1 MLEVEASSALG
12 LGWLCEPS
20 DARSDNSK
28 VRSTILCISLHST
41 NPNSGAA
48 ICYTTSM
55 TIPLYG
61 VFFSGSITS
70 PCFSLERLS
79 QKKEKEMT
87 PIVLALLLL
96 VMPYTT
102 VIPAPVF
109 YYKVCSNTTDYKVG
123 SQFQSNLN
131 RILYRALYV
140 DGDYSIFSYKPEGEA
155 PDKVYGLF
163 LCRGDVT
170 SANCQNCIEVASD
183 EIVQKCPFKKE
194 AIIWYDHCLIR
205 YSDRSFFSTAEKSPY
220 LCFYNT
226 ANVTEPGKFAEILE
240 KMFANLTSFATS
252 IHSKRMYATNEAN
265 VGNLTKLYGMVQC
278 TNDLS
283 TVLCRNCLDAIIE
296 YLVRVCSV
304 GKQGG
309 RLIAPS
315 CIVQYELY
323 PLLEDPPA
331 SETDDVGGS
340 SDTTKA
346 GQLDWKRRLLII
358 NGIAR
363 GLLYL
368 HEDSRLRIIHRDL
381 KVSNILL
388 DQEMKPKI
396 SDFGMARIFGG
407 NQSEAETSRVVGTFG
422 YMAPEYAMEGLFSVK
437 SDVFSFGVLLLE
449 LISGKKNTG
458 FYLAEHG
465 HNLLTYAWNLWCKG
479 EGILEFM
486 DPLLVESCVATEVLK
501 CIHIGLLCVQED
513 LTNRPTMS
521 SVVIM
526 LGSDSATLPQP
537 AQPAF
542 YVERLEFKSCL
553 SSPHD
558 DVVSVNDVTIS
569 DVSL

>member
-1 MLEVEASSALG
+1 
-12 LGWLCEPS
+12 
-20 DARSDNSK
+20 
-28 VRSTILCISLHST
+28 
-41 NPNSGAA
+41 
-48 ICYTTSM
+48 
-55 TIPLYG
+55 
-61 VFFSGSITS
+61 
-70 PCFSLERLS
+70 
-79 QKKEKEMT
+79 
-87 PIVLALLLL
+87 
-96 VMPYTT
+96 MPHTT

-140 DGDYSIFSYKPEGEA
+140 DGGYSIFSYKAEGEA

-163 LCRGDVT
+163 LCRGDLT

-205 YSDRSFFSTAEKSPY
+205 YSDRSFFSTAETSPY

-278 TNDLS
+278 TRDLS

-296 YLVRVCSV
+296 YLVRVCSA

-315 CIVQYELY
+315 CIVRYELY
-323 PLLEDPPA
+323 PFLEDPPV

-340 SDTTKA
+340 SGNKRKMIAIGVSVSTSVVVALVGSKIYYLRRRKRTVEEEDENSERI
-346 GQLDWKRRLLII
+346 QLIDLARRRLVDNYSTENLQGE
-358 NGIAR
+358 NSTKWQDFPSNHNDY
-363 GLLYL
+363 LYL
-368 HEDSRLRIIHRDL
+368 QI
-381 KVSNILL
+381 
-388 DQEMKPKI
+388 
-396 SDFGMARIFGG
+396 
-407 NQSEAETSRVVGTFG
+407 
-422 YMAPEYAMEGLFSVK
+422 
-437 SDVFSFGVLLLE
+437 
-449 LISGKKNTG
+449 
-458 FYLAEHG
+458 
-465 HNLLTYAWNLWCKG
+465 NLLNCQQVWNLWCKG

-513 LTNRPTMS
+513 PANRPTMS
-521 SVVIM
+521 FVVIM
-526 LGSDSATLPQP
+526 LGSDSATPPQP

-558 DVVSVNDVTIS
+558 NVVSVNDVTS
-569 DVSL
+569 LDVSL